1 MYMQTPLKRLR
12 SCLPYAP
19 TRWQVRQGPAEAA
32 AQQNSPKTILDPKQH
47 VQRGITVRGVAH
59 YPEDHYKRHNV
70 LGAAIPFSEDCLL
83 LGFCHAV
90 RSRREFCIY
99 SLLLLSK

>member
-12 SCLPYAP
+12 SWLPYAP

-32 AQQNSPKTILDPKQH
+32 AQQNSSKTILDPKQH
-47 VQRGITVRGVAH
+47 VQRGITVRGV
-59 YPEDHYKRHNV
+59 
-70 LGAAIPFSEDCLL
+70 GAAISFSEDCLL